1 MLVSSVVR
9 SLVGSLVGPHKHCVN
24 NINVILILILILV
37 FILIILI
44 KTPYQQY
51 NIRNERMEKKGR
63 KE

>member
-24 NINVILILILILV
+24 DINVILILILILV

-44 KTPYQQY
+44 KTPYQQN
-51 NIRNERMEKKGR
+51 NIRN
-63 KE
+63 